1 MARTTLT
8 PEARR
13 LQILDVASKLFETRG
28 FAETSVD
35 EIVRTAGVAKG
46 TFYYY
51 YRTKQDVLGALAS
64 RIVAG
69 LADEYREVADDP
81 HLKPLDKLAAIFALQ
96 TQPQAA
102 RAIGDLHRPENRE
115 LHERNNVEIVK
126 MLGPIVAG
134 VVEQGC
140 REGVF
145 EIEEPLATVQFILA
159 GSLFLFGDGVFDWS
173 PDEWLA
179 RQRGMIRL
187 IERALDVED
196 DALAALLAETPSVQ
210 S

>member
-1 MARTTLT
+1 MTRTKLT

-13 LQILDVASKLFETRG
+13 TQILDVALRLFETRG

-35 EIVRTAGVAKG
+35 EIVRAAGVAKG

-51 YRTKQDVLGALAS
+51 YQTKQDVLGALAS
-64 RIVAG
+64 RIVAE
-69 LADEYREVADDP
+69 LAKEYREVADDP
-81 HLKPLDKLAAIFALQ
+81 SLTPLEKLAAIFAM
-96 TQPQAA
+96 QPQPQGAGV
-102 RAIGDLHRPENRE
+102 IGNIHRPENRE
-115 LHERNNVEIVK
+115 LHDRNNVEIVK
-126 MLGPIVAG
+126 VLGPIVAS

-140 REGVF
+140 AQGAF
-145 EIEEPLATVQFILA
+145 EVEEPLATAQFVLA

-173 PDEWLA
+173 PEEWLT

-187 IERALDVED
+187 IERALAVED
-196 DALAALLAETPSVQ
+196 DALAALLAETPPVQ

>member
-1 MARTTLT
+1 M
-8 PEARR
+8 
-13 LQILDVASKLFETRG
+13 QILDVASKLFETRG

-35 EIVRTAGVAKG
+35 EIVRAAGVAKG

-51 YRTKQDVLGALAS
+51 YRSKQDVLGALVS

-69 LADEYREVADDP
+69 LADEYREIADGP
-81 HLKPLDKLAAIFALQ
+81 NLKPLEKLAAMFALQ
-96 TQPQAA
+96 PQPQAA
-102 RAIGDLHRPENRE
+102 GTIGDLHHPANRE
-115 LHERNNVEIVK
+115 LHERNNVEVVK

-140 REGVF
+140 RKGVF
-145 EIEEPLATVQFILA
+145 EVEEPLATAQFILA

-173 PDEWLA
+173 DDDWLT

-187 IERALDVED
+187 IERTLGVED
-196 DALAALLAETPSVQ
+196 DALAALLAETPPVQ